1 MKPIFPI
8 NDWILKATGFSYG
21 LWVLIAAGLFALLCL
36 FFIGAVRGGRL
47 KGRPMFIETGWTA
60 LWYFGLILLSFLT
73 FWPFKKGSALWTPT
87 RPMWVWLAAAVVII
101 VLYVFYFL
109 KRKKHFAD
117 KVSATAIRKSAAGS
131 GASKYCYALLFA
143 GMLVA
148 SVVTGVRAVGGDSFI
163 HLLVPMATV
172 VLVLL
177 LNRLT
182 HWRFWFFLGSLLLL
196 AYAILMI
203 QNMLAVTNFS
213 YTPLLAMIP
222 LFLSAILPLGALAFI
237 KQS

>member
-8 NDWILKATGFSYG
+8 NTWILESTGF
-21 LWVLIAAGLFALLCL
+21 V
-36 FFIGAVRGGRL
+36 GAVRSGRV
-47 KGRPMFIETGWTA
+47 KGRAMFIETGWTA
-60 LWYFGLILLSFLT
+60 LWYFGLVLLSFIT
-73 FWPFKKGSALWTPT
+73 FWPFKGEPLWKPAS
-87 RPMWVWLAAAVVII
+87 PMWVWLVAAVVVI
-101 VLYVFYFL
+101 VLYLFYFL

-117 KVSATAIRKSAAGS
+117 IVSATAIRKSAAGS

-172 VLVLL
+172 LLVLL

-182 HWRFWFFLGSLLLL
+182 HWRFWFLLGALLLL
-196 AYAILMI
+196 GYAVLMI
-203 QNMLAVTNFS
+203 QNMLAVTNFT

-237 KQS
+237 KQK